1 MRLLRTVV
9 IATTLV
15 ATPAVVLSIATGP
28 ASAHEHP
35 TNVELIAPA
44 VVQVETYAEVSISL
58 IEHNRK
64 GAHIGLLQQ
73 RYTPSLAVGS
83 GFAVDPTGGIVTSRE
98 VTNVNLRRAEIFAVN
113 QIFHQRYGAVAP
125 LPADPYTTHQ
135 IKGGA
140 PADQI
145 AERLQRCYQPNTTDH
160 TGGCVVFSRRM
171 VRVLP
176 FVSNQK
182 QYGNLQA
189 TVLTPEEG
197 QPGDVVVLKVGASS
211 MPAARLA
218 TSVQGAPFTVLGFT
232 SVPSNEQSLRKLEAH
247 FTAAGSTELK
257 RDKWLT
263 ALAAAMGT
271 GVAGGP
277 VVGERGDVMG
287 FLIRR
292 PGGSPS
298 DLTLVQPAAIRA
310 ALSAAKID
318 PHSGPTDSA
327 YESAMHN
334 YKNKLYTAAI
344 PSLAQ
349 TVKLYPGHAL
359 ATEALAQANRK
370 KGTADDLTGRV
381 PVAATTSEGDSL
393 VRRAAVPLAVAA
405 IALIVLAG
413 VVVLLLRRRRRPGR
427 RARRRARR
435 RAGRRGSDSPGP
447 RAAAVARASTIARC
461 PTFGR
466 AATAVRPPWRRHDES
481 TDRAALAAGLCSRA
495 CRRHGGHLPGVQ
507 QSGRAGADVLRPVRA
522 AAEVGGRR
530 QMGRQ
535 DMRGTPHPNMRR
547 RR

>member
-1 MRLLRTVV
+1 
-9 IATTLV
+9 
-15 ATPAVVLSIATGP
+15 
-28 ASAHEHP
+28 
-35 TNVELIAPA
+35 
-44 VVQVETYAEVSISL
+44 
-58 IEHNRK
+58 
-64 GAHIGLLQQ
+64 
-73 RYTPSLAVGS
+73 
-83 GFAVDPTGGIVTSRE
+83 
-98 VTNVNLRRAEIFAVN
+98 
-113 QIFHQRYGAVAP
+113 
-125 LPADPYTTHQ
+125 
-135 IKGGA
+135 
-140 PADQI
+140 
-145 AERLQRCYQPNTTDH
+145 
-160 TGGCVVFSRRM
+160 
-171 VRVLP
+171 
-176 FVSNQK
+176 
-182 QYGNLQA
+182 
-189 TVLTPEEG
+189 
-197 QPGDVVVLKVGASS
+197 

-247 FTAAGSTELK
+247 FTASGSTELK

-393 VRRAAVPLAVAA
+393 VRRAVVPLAVAA

-413 VVVLLLRRRRRPGR
+413 LVVLLLRRRRRPGAVPAAEPDGGAPTVLVPAPR
-427 RARRRARR
+427 QSPVHPQSPAAPHSAAPQQPYSRPGVGTMNQQTVLHSRPASARVHVADTVVTCPVC
-435 RAGRRGSDSPGP
+435 SSPGVP
-447 RAAAVARASTIARC
+447 AQ
-461 PTFGR
+461 TFCAQCGQR
-466 AATAVRPPWRRHDES
+466 
-481 TDRAALAAGLCSRA
+481 
-495 CRRHGGHLPGVQ
+495 
-507 QSGRAGADVLRPVRA
+507 LR
-522 AAEVGGRR
+522 
-530 QMGRQ
+530 
-535 DMRGTPHPNMRR
+535 
-547 RR
+547 